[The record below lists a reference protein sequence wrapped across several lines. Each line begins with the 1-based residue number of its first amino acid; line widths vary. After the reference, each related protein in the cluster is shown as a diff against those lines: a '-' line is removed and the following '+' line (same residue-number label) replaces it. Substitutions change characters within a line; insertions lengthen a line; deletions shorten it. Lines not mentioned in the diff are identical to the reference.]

1 MHLELIRRVISGF
14 GFARCWSRLV
24 SFSFSLLQ
32 NARIVSERFSQ
43 ILTKFEEPDCI
54 QLINIYLKDVESI
67 LSELSSTID
76 SSDLNFSKLSMLAD
90 KIDKK
95 STRIG
100 AQHMKLASIRLIE
113 ACDKEDQKIVSQAVN
128 WMKHEFTI
136 TQNKFQPVLQME
148 QRILRVMSKPKY
160 T

>member
-1 MHLELIRRVISGF
+1 MALSILKG
-14 GFARCWSRLV
+14 
-24 SFSFSLLQ
+24 LLQ
-32 NARIVSERFSQ
+32 DYVQSLIEERIVSERFSQ

-95 STRIG
+95 STRYIG